1 MFENAFL
8 SLRKNIGKTILL
20 LIIMFIIANLV
31 IAGFSIRNVSA
42 KTMNSIKD
50 TLGNEVTLTVNFQNM
65 MKQRDEQDN
74 EQITLT
80 TDIADK
86 LKDLKYV
93 ENYNYTVSANV
104 NSDLSAV
111 STDTQQSQQL
121 DDRKQMPNTSDFSIQ
136 ANTTMEYLSEF
147 NNDNYSL
154 LSGRVLKADDA
165 GSTNCVIETNL
176 ANENDLDVGDTLTIS
191 SLEDES
197 MTVELIVV
205 GIFEI
210 SNTDSDVRMMNM
222 NPVNTI
228 YTDLSVGQLINNDEN
243 VLSSA
248 VYYLDDSENVEA
260 FMTLA
265 EDQTDLDWEV
275 YSLNDN
281 NQMFEKNASSINN
294 MDSFTKIF
302 LIVVI
307 GAGCAILCLILA
319 LTIRNRY
326 YEIGIFLSLG
336 QSKIRIIGQQLIEI
350 GIIAAL
356 AFTISLGTGK
366 MTSNIISG
374 MLTPSQDTVSDAGG
388 FRENADSMPKQ
399 RGGLDF
405 GDAWQK
411 TENEEMDVSMTGD
424 TVIKL
429 LITTGCIC
437 IVSTIIPTI
446 YVLRLSPREILS
458 RKAG

>member
-1 MFENAFL
+1 MFKNAFL

-31 IAGFSIRNVSA
+31 IAGFSIRNASA

-50 TLGNEVTLTVNFQNM
+50 TLGNEVTLTVNFQNT
-65 MKQRDEQDN
+65 MKQRNQQDN

-111 STDTQQSQQL
+111 STDTQQSQQM

-147 NNDNYSL
+147 
-154 LSGRVLKADDA
+154 
-165 GSTNCVIETNL
+165 
-176 ANENDLDVGDTLTIS
+176 
-191 SLEDES
+191 
-197 MTVELIVV
+197 
-205 GIFEI
+205 
-210 SNTDSDVRMMNM
+210 
-222 NPVNTI
+222 
-228 YTDLSVGQLINNDEN
+228 NNDEN

-319 LTIRNRY
+319 LTIRSRY

-356 AFTISLGTGK
+356 AFTIS
-366 MTSNIISG
+366 
-374 MLTPSQDTVSDAGG
+374 
-388 FRENADSMPKQ
+388 
-399 RGGLDF
+399 
-405 GDAWQK
+405 
-411 TENEEMDVSMTGD
+411 
-424 TVIKL
+424 
-429 LITTGCIC
+429 
-437 IVSTIIPTI
+437 
-446 YVLRLSPREILS
+446 
-458 RKAG
+458 

>member
-1 MFENAFL
+1 MFKNAFL

-31 IAGFSIRNVSA
+31 IAGFSIRNASA

-111 STDTQQSQQL
+111 STDTQQSQQM

-154 LSGRVLKADDA
+154 LSGRVLTTDVA

-197 MTVELIVV
+197 MTVELTVV

-265 EDQTDLDWEV
+265 EDQTDLD
-275 YSLNDN
+275 
-281 NQMFEKNASSINN
+281 
-294 MDSFTKIF
+294 
-302 LIVVI
+302 
-307 GAGCAILCLILA
+307 
-319 LTIRNRY
+319 
-326 YEIGIFLSLG
+326 
-336 QSKIRIIGQQLIEI
+336 
-350 GIIAAL
+350 
-356 AFTISLGTGK
+356 
-366 MTSNIISG
+366 
-374 MLTPSQDTVSDAGG
+374 
-388 FRENADSMPKQ
+388 
-399 RGGLDF
+399 
-405 GDAWQK
+405 
-411 TENEEMDVSMTGD
+411 
-424 TVIKL
+424 
-429 LITTGCIC
+429 
-437 IVSTIIPTI
+437 
-446 YVLRLSPREILS
+446 
-458 RKAG
+458 

>member
-1 MFENAFL
+1 MFKNAFL

-31 IAGFSIRNVSA
+31 IAGFSIRNASA

-111 STDTQQSQQL
+111 STDTQQSQQM

-154 LSGRVLKADDA
+154 LSGRVLTADDA

-197 MTVELIVV
+197 MTVELTVV

-374 MLTPSQDTVSDAGG
+374 MLTPSQDTVSDADG

-411 TENEEMDVSMTGD
+411 PENEEMDVSMTGD
-424 TVIKL
+424 TVKNSL
-429 LITTGCIC
+429 LQRD
-437 IVSTIIPTI
+437 VF
-446 YVLRLSPREILS
+446 VLFQQ
-458 RKAG
+458 

>member
-1 MFENAFL
+1 M
-8 SLRKNIGKTILL
+8 
-20 LIIMFIIANLV
+20 
-31 IAGFSIRNVSA
+31 
-42 KTMNSIKD
+42 
-50 TLGNEVTLTVNFQNM
+50 
-65 MKQRDEQDN
+65 
-74 EQITLT
+74 
-80 TDIADK
+80 
-86 LKDLKYV
+86 
-93 ENYNYTVSANV
+93 
-104 NSDLSAV
+104 
-111 STDTQQSQQL
+111 

-154 LSGRVLKADDA
+154 LSGRVLTADDA

-191 SLEDES
+191 SLVDES
-197 MTVELIVV
+197 MTVELTVV

-248 VYYLDDSENVEA
+248 VYYLDDLENVEA

-350 GIIAAL
+350 GIIA
-356 AFTISLGTGK
+356 
-366 MTSNIISG
+366 
-374 MLTPSQDTVSDAGG
+374 
-388 FRENADSMPKQ
+388 DSMPKQ

-411 TENEEMDVSMTGD
+411 PENEEMDVSMTGD

-458 RKAG
+458 RKEG

>member
-1 MFENAFL
+1 M
-8 SLRKNIGKTILL
+8 
-20 LIIMFIIANLV
+20 
-31 IAGFSIRNVSA
+31 
-42 KTMNSIKD
+42 
-50 TLGNEVTLTVNFQNM
+50 
-65 MKQRDEQDN
+65 
-74 EQITLT
+74 
-80 TDIADK
+80 
-86 LKDLKYV
+86 
-93 ENYNYTVSANV
+93 
-104 NSDLSAV
+104 
-111 STDTQQSQQL
+111 

-154 LSGRVLKADDA
+154 LSGRVLTADDA

-191 SLEDES
+191 SLVDES
-197 MTVELIVV
+197 MTVELTVV

-248 VYYLDDSENVEA
+248 VYYLDDPENVEA

-411 TENEEMDVSMTGD
+411 PENEEMDVSMTGD

-458 RKAG
+458 RKEG

>member
-1 MFENAFL
+1 
-8 SLRKNIGKTILL
+8 
-20 LIIMFIIANLV
+20 
-31 IAGFSIRNVSA
+31 
-42 KTMNSIKD
+42 
-50 TLGNEVTLTVNFQNM
+50 
-65 MKQRDEQDN
+65 
-74 EQITLT
+74 
-80 TDIADK
+80 
-86 LKDLKYV
+86 
-93 ENYNYTVSANV
+93 
-104 NSDLSAV
+104 
-111 STDTQQSQQL
+111 
-121 DDRKQMPNTSDFSIQ
+121 
-136 ANTTMEYLSEF
+136 MEYLSEF

-154 LSGRVLKADDA
+154 LSGRVLTADDA

-191 SLEDES
+191 SLVDES
-197 MTVELIVV
+197 MTVELTVV

-411 TENEEMDVSMTGD
+411 PENEEMDVSMTGD
-424 TVIKL
+424 TVKNSL
-429 LITTGCIC
+429 LQRD
-437 IVSTIIPTI
+437 VF
-446 YVLRLSPREILS
+446 VLFQQ
-458 RKAG
+458 